1 MNELQLI
8 QSKIYE
14 IRGQKVMLDFDLAEM
29 YGLETKRLK
38 EAVRRNIDRF
48 EGDDFM
54 FQLTKEEVTELS
66 RSQIATLNKGRG
78 YNIKY
83 APFAFGELGIAM
95 LSSVLNSKTAI
106 EINRGIMR
114 AFVVVRQLLTYPSI
128 DRISGLQ
135 CEIQELK
142 EYIEDVFMKNPFL
155 SSISQTPPRNLLFFQ
170 FPAPKNQC
178 RDDKLPQLPMSCNYN
193 NCNTPNVFYLPCSS
207 YFPPLLPKCDA

>member
-135 CEIQELK
+135 CEIQEFK
-142 EYIEDVFMKNPFL
+142 EYIEDVFADYNDINDDTRMQLELINQTL
-155 SSISQTPPRNLLFFQ
+155 AELQSQKRMIEKPRNPIGFIK
-170 FPAPKNQC
+170 PKE
-178 RDDKLPQLPMSCNYN
+178 
-193 NCNTPNVFYLPCSS
+193 
-207 YFPPLLPKCDA
+207 